1 MSDYDRGAY
10 TPPTEESFA
19 FDAREP
25 RVRRPA
31 PATLLGSVIVL
42 VVLVGAVAFFY
53 WSGVRGA
60 NEAPQVVGKPAL
72 QIKSAPPV
80 SDAKPIEDSDKLE
93 VYDEEKGQAA
103 PASTAKPAFAPPP
116 EQPAPRGSLP
126 PAQAPVQAAPLA
138 PAKPAATVQPAPIRQ
153 APAAPVVDDRSSAV
167 AAAATRRS
175 AAEARDTFG
184 EAAPAPAKTAKA
196 AKVEHPAKA
205 EPAPPAAAEAAHGS
219 LVQIGAFS
227 SAAIA
232 DAEFAKTKAAFA
244 SFTAG
249 KAKHVE
255 RAVVGGKTYYRTAF
269 AGFDRAGAHAFC
281 KALLAAKKGCIVR

>member
-31 PATLLGSVIVL
+31 PATLLGTVIVL
-42 VVLVGAVAFFY
+42 VVLVGAVGFFY

-80 SDAKPIEDSDKLE
+80 SDAKPLDDSDKLE
-93 VYDEEKGQAA
+93 VYDEEKGQTA
-103 PASTAKPAFAPPP
+103 PASSKPAFAPPP

-126 PAQAPVQAAPLA
+126 AGPAPVQSAPLA
-138 PAKPAATVQPAPIRQ
+138 PAKPAPAQAAPIRQ
-153 APAAPVVDDRSSAV
+153 APATPAPAVDDRSSAV
-167 AAAATRRS
+167 AAAAARRT

-184 EAAPAPAKTAKA
+184 ESAPAPAAPA
-196 AKVEHPAKA
+196 AKPIRTAKA
-205 EPAPPAAAEAAHGS
+205 EPAAPAADGAKGTM
-219 LVQIGAFS
+219 VQIGAFS
-227 SAAIA
+227 TQAIA
-232 DAEFAKTKAAFA
+232 DAEFAKAKAAFT

-249 KAKHVE
+249 KSKHIE
-255 RAVVGGKTYYRTAF
+255 RAEVGGKIYYRTAF

-281 KALLAAKKGCIVR
+281 RALLAAKKGCIVR